1 MKTFLISA
9 AAVAAAIIF
18 TAAPASAQIGFGVP
32 GFGVQIGGG
41 PYYGGYGYSGWG
53 GGPYY
58 GGYGHAAPDDGGYRG
73 YEYDEPVVVQ
83 RRVYS
88 GYDEPVGAASHLS

>member
-58 GGYGHAAPDDGGYRG
+58 GGYGHADLPLKFHPAAARASADVTPL
-73 YEYDEPVVVQ
+73 
-83 RRVYS
+83 
-88 GYDEPVGAASHLS
+88 GAMSVPA